1 MIEWNTRYMYM
12 YMYMNKAHHEKKG
25 KERGE
30 EKKGSYNS
38 LNGLTLQLLQLRKI
52 YLYSPSG

>member
-1 MIEWNTRYMYM
+1 MIDWNTRYM